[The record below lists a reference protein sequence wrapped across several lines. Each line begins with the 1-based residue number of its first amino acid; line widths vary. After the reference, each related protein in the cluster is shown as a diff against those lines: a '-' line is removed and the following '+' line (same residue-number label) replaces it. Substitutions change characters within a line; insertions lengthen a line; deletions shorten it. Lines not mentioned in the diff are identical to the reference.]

1 MGELVDPQQA
11 SMDGLIDWLRQH
23 RRRDPVSPLSKLLK
37 DKAFDEQRI
46 VDIACIDLMERRRM
60 GHAVAVEDYQKE
72 FICIQEESNLLDLID
87 AEICVASELGEN
99 PQSGNY
105 EQRFPTLAVQIAEL
119 LRLDAAAECGLRQG
133 MGVGTPAGAFAPHE
147 LSASE
152 TNADQT
158 NGALRAPSDSA
169 DFSIERLP
177 ADAAATP
184 TRPREPHPID
194 LPEWF
199 VGEQCVA
206 SSPGRWLIRGRDS
219 VRGVNLALKVTEL
232 SPQLTATQGDQI
244 LDAAEAAAKVRNPSW
259 VQPSVAAI
267 QNRHLGVIRPW
278 IYARPWLQT
287 RTMENDRDAMRDLA
301 AGRVCGCL
309 GTQNR
314 GDPWWTPCSESDG
327 QPRGKGPSTGRGIES
342 LGNPT
347 LAPSEF
353 EAPRRRADNFVGGSD
368 SGRYSRP
375 DQSRRRSVGRLE
387 SCRRAGRRGGPSTR
401 GGSAGGR
408 GLCVDGTEAD
418 RLRRFERSRW
428 LATRP
433 ASTTFVEDSSEPL
446 AEQRELR
453 QRELRQRGWRQR
465 GWRQR

>member
-119 LRLDAAAECGLRQG
+119 LRLDAAAECELRQG

-301 AGRVCGCL
+301 AVAFAVASAHKIGATHGGLHVQNLMVNHEGKVQVLDAASSRSGIQRWLHPSSKHHGGEQIISLEDRIQVDIQDLIRVVAAASVDWNHAGAQDVVADL
-309 GTQNR
+309 
-314 GDPWWTPCSESDG
+314 
-327 QPRGKGPSTGRGIES
+327 
-342 LGNPT
+342 
-347 LAPSEF
+347 
-353 EAPRRRADNFVGGSD
+353 RRAAAQQAEEACALMGQKLIAYADSNDLVGSQL
-368 SGRYSRP
+368 GRH
-375 DQSRRRSVGRLE
+375 QQRSWRIRL
-387 SCRRAGRRGGPSTR
+387 
-401 GGSAGGR
+401 
-408 GLCVDGTEAD
+408 
-418 RLRRFERSRW
+418 SRW
-428 LATRP
+428 LN
-433 ASTTFVEDSSEPL
+433 S
-446 AEQRELR
+446 
-453 QRELRQRGWRQR
+453 GN
-465 GWRQR
+465 